1 MRSID
6 ALEPLDKTDT
16 SKEIIINE
24 DMTTKAIG
32 ELNVN
37 LKEMTESTKES
48 IEKITSDFQ
57 NTIKKMVEKNTTPTE
72 TETTPKG
79 DMSNEYSKSDF

>member
-6 ALEPLDKTDT
+6 ALAPQEKTDA

-24 DMTTKAIG
+24 DTTANAIG

-37 LKEMTESTKES
+37 LKEMTDSTKES
-48 IEKITSDFQ
+48 IEKITTDFQ
-57 NTIKKMVEKNTTPTE
+57 NTIKKMFEKETTPTE

-79 DMSNEYSKSDF
+79 DNE

>member
-6 ALEPLDKTDT
+6 ALEPLEKTDT

-24 DMTTKAIG
+24 DTTADAIG

-37 LKEMTESTKES
+37 LKEMTDSTKES
-48 IEKITSDFQ
+48 IKKITTDFQ
-57 NTIKKMVEKNTTPTE
+57 NTIKKMFEKDTTPTE
-72 TETTPKG
+72 TETESTLKG
-79 DMSNEYSKSDF
+79 DNE

>member
-6 ALEPLDKTDT
+6 ALEPLEKTDT

-24 DMTTKAIG
+24 DMTANAIG

-37 LKEMTESTKES
+37 LKNMTESTKES
-48 IEKITSDFQ
+48 IEKITADFQ
-57 NTIKKMVEKNTTPTE
+57 NTIKKMFEKDTTPTE
-72 TETTPKG
+72 TIPKG
-79 DMSNEYSKSDF
+79 DKE

>member
-6 ALEPLDKTDT
+6 ALEPLEKTDT
-16 SKEIIINE
+16 SKEIVINK
-24 DMTTKAIG
+24 DATADAIG

-37 LKEMTESTKES
+37 LKDMTDSTKES
-48 IEKITSDFQ
+48 IEKITEDFQ
-57 NTIKKMVEKNTTPTE
+57 NTIKKMFEKDTTQTP

-79 DMSNEYSKSDF
+79 DN

>member
-6 ALEPLDKTDT
+6 ALEPLEKSDT

-24 DMTTKAIG
+24 DTTANAIG

-37 LKEMTESTKES
+37 LKEMTDSTKES
-48 IEKITSDFQ
+48 IEKITTDFQ
-57 NTIKKMVEKNTTPTE
+57 NTIKKMFEKETTPTE

-79 DMSNEYSKSDF
+79 DNE

>member
-6 ALEPLDKTDT
+6 ALSPQDTTDT

-24 DMTTKAIG
+24 NVTADAIG

-37 LKEMTESTKES
+37 LKEMTDSTKES
-48 IEKITSDFQ
+48 IEKITTNFQ
-57 NTIKKMVEKNTTPTE
+57 DTIKKIFEKNTTSTE
-72 TETTPKG
+72 TKG
-79 DMSNEYSKSDF
+79 DNE

>member
-6 ALEPLDKTDT
+6 ELEPLEKTDT

-24 DMTTKAIG
+24 DMTANAIG

-37 LKEMTESTKES
+37 LKELTESTKES
-48 IEKITSDFQ
+48 IEKITADFKS
-57 NTIKKMVEKNTTPTE
+57 TIKKMVEKDTTPTQ

-79 DMSNEYSKSDF
+79 DNE

>member
-6 ALEPLDKTDT
+6 ELEPLEKTDT

-24 DMTTKAIG
+24 DMTAKAIG

-37 LKEMTESTKES
+37 LKEMAESTKES
-48 IEKITSDFQ
+48 IEKITADFQ
-57 NTIKKMVEKNTTPTE
+57 NTIKKIVEKDATPTPTPTE
-72 TETTPKG
+72 TTLKG
-79 DMSNEYSKSDF
+79 DNE

>member
-6 ALEPLDKTDT
+6 ALEPLEKTDT

-24 DMTTKAIG
+24 DTTANAIG

-37 LKEMTESTKES
+37 LKEMTDSTKES
-48 IEKITSDFQ
+48 IEKITTDFQ
-57 NTIKKMVEKNTTPTE
+57 NTIKKMFEKETTQTE

-79 DMSNEYSKSDF
+79 DNE

>member
-6 ALEPLDKTDT
+6 ALAPQETTDT

-24 DMTTKAIG
+24 NATTDAIG

-37 LKEMTESTKES
+37 LKEIAESTKES

-57 NTIKKMVEKNTTPTE
+57 NTIKEMVKKDTTEPKTE
-72 TETTPKG
+72 LKG
-79 DMSNEYSKSDF
+79 DNE

>member
-6 ALEPLDKTDT
+6 ALEPLDRTDT

-24 DMTTKAIG
+24 DTTANAIG

-37 LKEMTESTKES
+37 LKEMTDSTKES
-48 IEKITSDFQ
+48 IEKITTNFQ
-57 NTIKKMVEKNTTPTE
+57 NTIKKMFEKETPPTSTE
-72 TETTPKG
+72 TETPPKG
-79 DMSNEYSKSDF
+79 DNE

>member
-6 ALEPLDKTDT
+6 ELEPLEKTDT

-24 DMTTKAIG
+24 DTTSNAIG

-37 LKEMTESTKES
+37 IKEMTDSTKES
-48 IEKITSDFQ
+48 IEKITADFQ
-57 NTIKKMVEKNTTPTE
+57 NTIKKMVEKDTTPTE

-79 DMSNEYSKSDF
+79 DNE

>member
-6 ALEPLDKTDT
+6 ALIPQEETDT
-16 SKEIIINE
+16 SKKIVINE
-24 DMTTKAIG
+24 DMTANAIG
-32 ELNVN
+32 ELNIN

-48 IEKITSDFQ
+48 IEKITADFQ
-57 NTIKKMVEKNTTPTE
+57 NTIKKMFEKDTTPTP

-79 DMSNEYSKSDF
+79 DNE

>member
-24 DMTTKAIG
+24 DTTADAIG

-37 LKEMTESTKES
+37 IKEMTDSTKES
-48 IEKITSDFQ
+48 IEKITTDFQ
-57 NTIKKMVEKNTTPTE
+57 NTIKKMFEKDKTPTETETE

-79 DMSNEYSKSDF
+79 DNE

>member
-6 ALEPLDKTDT
+6 ELVPQEETDT
-16 SKEIIINE
+16 SKKIVINE
-24 DMTTKAIG
+24 DMTANAIG

-48 IEKITSDFQ
+48 IEKITADFQ
-57 NTIKKMVEKNTTPTE
+57 NTIKKMFEKNTTPTE
-72 TETTPKG
+72 TTPKG
-79 DMSNEYSKSDF
+79 DNE

>member
-6 ALEPLDKTDT
+6 AIEPLEKTDT

-24 DMTTKAIG
+24 DTTTNAIG

-37 LKEMTESTKES
+37 IKEMTDSTKES
-48 IEKITSDFQ
+48 IEKITTDFQ
-57 NTIKKMVEKNTTPTE
+57 NTIKKMFEKETTPTE
-72 TETTPKG
+72 TPTPKG
-79 DMSNEYSKSDF
+79 DNE

>member
-6 ALEPLDKTDT
+6 ALEPLEKTDT

-24 DMTTKAIG
+24 DTTANAIG

-37 LKEMTESTKES
+37 LKEMTDSTKES
-48 IEKITSDFQ
+48 IEKITTDFQ
-57 NTIKKMVEKNTTPTE
+57 NTIKKMFEKETE
-72 TETTPKG
+72 TETETISKG
-79 DMSNEYSKSDF
+79 DNE

>member
-6 ALEPLDKTDT
+6 ALEPLEKTDI

-24 DMTTKAIG
+24 DTTANAIG

-37 LKEMTESTKES
+37 LKEMTDSTKES
-48 IEKITSDFQ
+48 IEKITTNFQ
-57 NTIKKMVEKNTTPTE
+57 NTIKKMFEKETETE

-79 DMSNEYSKSDF
+79 DNE

>member
-6 ALEPLDKTDT
+6 ALEPLEKTDT

-24 DMTTKAIG
+24 DTTTNAIG
-32 ELNVN
+32 ELSVN
-37 LKEMTESTKES
+37 LKEMTDSTKES
-48 IEKITSDFQ
+48 IEKITTDFQ
-57 NTIKKMVEKNTTPTE
+57 NTIKKMFEKDTTPTE

-79 DMSNEYSKSDF
+79 DNE

>member
-6 ALEPLDKTDT
+6 ALEPLEKTDT

-24 DMTTKAIG
+24 DTTANAIG

-37 LKEMTESTKES
+37 LKEMTDSTKES
-48 IEKITSDFQ
+48 IEKITTDFQ
-57 NTIKKMVEKNTTPTE
+57 NTIKKMFEKDTTPTE
-72 TETTPKG
+72 TETAPKG
-79 DMSNEYSKSDF
+79 DNE

>member
-6 ALEPLDKTDT
+6 ELVPQEETDT
-16 SKEIIINE
+16 SKKIVINE
-24 DMTTKAIG
+24 DMTASAIG

-48 IEKITSDFQ
+48 IEKITVDFQ
-57 NTIKKMVEKNTTPTE
+57 NTIKKMIEKE

-79 DMSNEYSKSDF
+79 DNE

>member
-6 ALEPLDKTDT
+6 ELEPLYKTDT

-24 DMTTKAIG
+24 DTTAKAIE

-37 LKEMTESTKES
+37 LKNMTNSTKES
-48 IEKITSDFQ
+48 IEKITTDFQ
-57 NTIKKMVEKNTTPTE
+57 NTIKKMFEKETTPTE
-72 TETTPKG
+72 TETKPKG
-79 DMSNEYSKSDF
+79 DNE

>member
-6 ALEPLDKTDT
+6 ALEPLEKTDT

-24 DMTTKAIG
+24 DTTADAIG

-37 LKEMTESTKES
+37 LKEMTDSTKES
-48 IEKITSDFQ
+48 IEKITTDFQ
-57 NTIKKMVEKNTTPTE
+57 NTIKKMFEKETTPTETETTPTE

-79 DMSNEYSKSDF
+79 DNE

>member
-6 ALEPLDKTDT
+6 ALVPQEETDT
-16 SKEIIINE
+16 SKKIVINE
-24 DMTTKAIG
+24 DMTSNAIG

-48 IEKITSDFQ
+48 IEKITADFQ
-57 NTIKKMVEKNTTPTE
+57 NTIKKMFEKDTTPTP

-79 DMSNEYSKSDF
+79 DNE

>member
-6 ALEPLDKTDT
+6 ALEPLEKTDT
-16 SKEIIINE
+16 SKEVVINK
-24 DMTTKAIG
+24 DATLDAIG

-37 LKEMTESTKES
+37 LKEMTDSTKEN
-48 IEKITSDFQ
+48 IEKITTDFQ
-57 NTIKKMVEKNTTPTE
+57 NTIKKMFEKETTPTETETE

-79 DMSNEYSKSDF
+79 DNE

>member
-24 DMTTKAIG
+24 DTTANAIG

-37 LKEMTESTKES
+37 LKEMIDSTKES
-48 IEKITSDFQ
+48 IEKITTDFQ
-57 NTIKKMVEKNTTPTE
+57 NTIKKMFEKDTTP
-72 TETTPKG
+72 TPKG
-79 DMSNEYSKSDF
+79 DNE

>member
-24 DMTTKAIG
+24 NMTANAIG

-48 IEKITSDFQ
+48 IEKITANFQ
-57 NTIKKMVEKNTTPTE
+57 NTIKKMVEKDTTP

-79 DMSNEYSKSDF
+79 DN

>member
-1 MRSID
+1 MSSID
-6 ALEPLDKTDT
+6 ALEPLEKTDT

-24 DMTTKAIG
+24 DTTANAIG

-37 LKEMTESTKES
+37 LKNMTDSTKES
-48 IEKITSDFQ
+48 IEKITTDFQ
-57 NTIKKMVEKNTTPTE
+57 NTIKKMFEKETTPTK

-79 DMSNEYSKSDF
+79 DNE

>member
-6 ALEPLDKTDT
+6 ALEPLEKTDT

-24 DMTTKAIG
+24 DTTANAIG

-37 LKEMTESTKES
+37 LKEMTDSTKES
-48 IEKITSDFQ
+48 IEKITTDFQ
-57 NTIKKMVEKNTTPTE
+57 NTIKKMFEETTKTQTE
-72 TETTPKG
+72 TKQEG
-79 DMSNEYSKSDF
+79 DN

>member
-6 ALEPLDKTDT
+6 ALVPQEETDT
-16 SKEIIINE
+16 SKKIVINE
-24 DMTTKAIG
+24 DTTANAIG

-48 IEKITSDFQ
+48 IEKITEDFQ
-57 NTIKKMVEKNTTPTE
+57 NTIKKMFEKDTTPTP

-79 DMSNEYSKSDF
+79 DNE

>member
-6 ALEPLDKTDT
+6 ELEPMEKTDT

-24 DMTTKAIG
+24 DTTANAIG

-37 LKEMTESTKES
+37 IKEMTDSTKES
-48 IEKITSDFQ
+48 IEKITKDFQ
-57 NTIKKMVEKNTTPTE
+57 NTIKKMFEKETTPTE

-79 DMSNEYSKSDF
+79 DNE

>member
-6 ALEPLDKTDT
+6 ALAPQETTDT

-24 DMTTKAIG
+24 NATTDAIG

-37 LKEMTESTKES
+37 LKEIAESTKES
-48 IEKITSDFQ
+48 IEKITTDFQ
-57 NTIKKMVEKNTTPTE
+57 NTIKEMVKKDTTEPKTE
-72 TETTPKG
+72 LKG
-79 DMSNEYSKSDF
+79 DNE

>member
-6 ALEPLDKTDT
+6 VLAPQETTDT

-24 DMTTKAIG
+24 NTTADAIG

-37 LKEMTESTKES
+37 LKEMTDSTKES
-48 IEKITSDFQ
+48 IEKITTDFQ
-57 NTIKKMVEKNTTPTE
+57 DTIKKIFEKIFEKNTTSTE
-72 TETTPKG
+72 TKG
-79 DMSNEYSKSDF
+79 DNE